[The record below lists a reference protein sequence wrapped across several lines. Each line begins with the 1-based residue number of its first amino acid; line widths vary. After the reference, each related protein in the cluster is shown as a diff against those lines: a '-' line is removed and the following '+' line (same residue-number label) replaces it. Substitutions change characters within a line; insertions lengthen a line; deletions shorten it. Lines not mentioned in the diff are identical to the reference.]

1 MRASDFV
8 YEKELGRVYRVRSKS
23 DNKLYVIK
31 EQTGRSTPKMVT
43 NEIEILKKMRH
54 PNIVAYYDSWR
65 EDNKGFI
72 LMEYASRG
80 TLKQLLRSYN
90 KPFPEEDALYL
101 FAQIALG
108 IHHIHKRWVLHR
120 DLKPGNIMLHGSRGD
135 IVKIG
140 DFGIAK
146 NVENGTA
153 RTFAGT
159 EPYMA
164 PEIFEGKIYDFSCDI
179 WSAGIILYELL
190 TNRYPFVTK
199 NRLEMMEQINQGRL
213 RRLPE
218 GDLSSGTIELTYKML
233 RRDPSRRPRSGFLV
247 LCPALLQPIMKV
259 YLNVGRIEK
268 AMILGTETFE
278 NYMEVGQKSIS

>member
-8 YEKELGRVYRVRSKS
+8 YEKELGFGSFGRVYRVRSKS

-108 IHHIHKRWVLHR
+108 IHHIHKR
-120 DLKPGNIMLHGSRGD
+120 
-135 IVKIG
+135 
-140 DFGIAK
+140 
-146 NVENGTA
+146 GTA